1 MSHQIFK
8 AFENY
13 GSGIRNFTIEGK
25 IGICKMLVTSWLYY
39 LAPLIKITKC
49 IIQVIEK
56 IQKLAICENIL
67 QKSRK
72 LSLSITKMI
81 KQQWHSLEND
91 GLNNSDIHL
100 KMMD

>member
-1 MSHQIFK
+1 MSHHIFK

-13 GSGIRNFTIEGK
+13 GSGIRNLTVEGK
-25 IGICKMLVTSWLYY
+25 VGICKMLVTSRLDY

-49 IIQVIEK
+49 IIQEIEK
-56 IQKLAICENIL
+56 IQKLVICENIL

-72 LSLSITKMI
+72 LSLSTT
-81 KQQWHSLEND
+81 
-91 GLNNSDIHL
+91 